1 MEFQKTIIVIAV
13 IILIICLIYFWFNIS
28 KSSSKTWPPIVGD
41 CPDYW
46 IDLGGNGSK
55 CVNVHNLGTCN
66 NPGKLYKTFVNT
78 SSPGNDLTTYLNVSN
93 NDCKAACMV
102 NSSCNGFVYSNPKRS
117 CTLKNMGIINA
128 EKIPNNN
135 TNLYMKYKK
144 PSTNSVDFS
153 VAPYIGQGATC
164 AKYSWAKNC
173 GVSWDGITYGID
185 NPCQS

>member
-1 MEFQKTIIVIAV
+1 MEFQRTIIIIAS
-13 IILIICLIYFWFNIS
+13 IILIIVLIYFWFNIS

-46 IDLGGNGSK
+46 IDLSGNGAK

-66 NPGKLYKTFVNT
+66 IPGKLYNT
-78 SSPGNDLTTYLNVSN
+78 LINTDSPGNDLTSYLNVSN

-128 EKIPNNN
+128 EKITNND
-135 TNLYMKYKK
+135 TDLYIKDSK

-153 VAPYIGQGATC
+153 VAPYIGQGGTC
-164 AKYSWAKNC
+164 AKYTWAKNC
-173 GVSWDGITYGID
+173 GVSWDGITYGIQ